1 MDILK
6 DKTIEQVIDFSNNNK
21 KKKYEEETFPKIKFD
36 LLKMFYGE
44 PYNVTDKIIIYQ
56 PSISDILKDEE
67 LFYQTLNIF
76 VSNPTSYRLKLWKI
90 GIDWNKISE
99 FELFKILMNGIDPK
113 ISSILFGD
121 LDFSSF
127 SVYNKRLE
135 GKEEI
140 VLYDPV
146 KKIEINKKIHN
157 HIVQY
162 LRTMFNIFPKVE
174 KARGK
179 ATKEAIIFEDEQN
192 LISAEKAGKETGFES
207 FLLPLISSCLIH
219 PGFKYKKNELKE
231 VGIYEFM

>member
-56 PSISDILKDEE
+56 PSIGDILKDEE

-99 FELFKILMNGIDPK
+99 FELFKMLMNGIDPK
-113 ISSILFGD
+113 ISSLLFGS

-146 KKIEINKKIHN
+146 NKIEINKEIHN

-192 LISAEKAGKETGFES
+192 LIDAEKAGKETGFES

-231 VGIYEFM
+231 VGIYEFI

>member
-1 MDILK
+1 
-6 DKTIEQVIDFSNNNK
+6 
-21 KKKYEEETFPKIKFD
+21 
-36 LLKMFYGE
+36 MFYGE

-56 PSISDILKDEE
+56 PSIGDILKDEE

-99 FELFKILMNGIDPK
+99 FELFKMLMNGIDPK
-113 ISSILFGD
+113 ISSLLFRN

-146 KKIEINKKIHN
+146 NKIEINKEIHN

-192 LISAEKAGKETGFES
+192 LIDAEKAGKETGFES

-231 VGIYEFM
+231 VGIY